1 MKNYILFALIVLIDQ
16 LTKFFAINMNFGVIN
31 KTASLGFMQ
40 LSNSVIAV
48 ISIVVLVC
56 LIIVFG
62 KISIKFNVL
71 FLLIITGGASN
82 MIDRVL
88 RGGVVDFIKIWKF
101 PVFNFAD
108 LLICF
113 AIFLLV
119 VKVVKT
125 NDKKIF
131 S

>member
-56 LIIVFG
+56 DQI
-62 KISIKFNVL
+62 
-71 FLLIITGGASN
+71 
-82 MIDRVL
+82 
-88 RGGVVDFIKIWKF
+88 
-101 PVFNFAD
+101 
-108 LLICF
+108 
-113 AIFLLV
+113 
-119 VKVVKT
+119 
-125 NDKKIF
+125 
-131 S
+131 

>member
-1 MKNYILFALIVLIDQ
+1 
-16 LTKFFAINMNFGVIN
+16 
-31 KTASLGFMQ
+31 
-40 LSNSVIAV
+40 
-48 ISIVVLVC
+48 
-56 LIIVFG
+56 
-62 KISIKFNVL
+62 
-71 FLLIITGGASN
+71 